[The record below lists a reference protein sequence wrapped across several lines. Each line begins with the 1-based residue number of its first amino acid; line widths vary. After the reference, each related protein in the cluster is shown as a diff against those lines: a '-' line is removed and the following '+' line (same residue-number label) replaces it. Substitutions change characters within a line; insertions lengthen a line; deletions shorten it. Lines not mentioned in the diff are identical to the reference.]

1 MTSQVYYRKWRP
13 QQLSDLV
20 GQEAVVRTLKQAL
33 VQKRV
38 AHAYLFCGP
47 RGTGKTST
55 ARILAKAVSCLSP
68 LEDGEPDNACH
79 LCQAIAEGRSLDL
92 IEIDAASNRG
102 IDEIRSLRD
111 KARFAPSESA
121 YKIYVLDEAH
131 MLTDAASDALLKT
144 LEEPPPHVIFILAT
158 TEPHRLSSTI
168 TSRCQR
174 FDFRRISPAAT
185 VERLSQ
191 ICQGEGITIEPEA
204 LRAITR
210 SASGS
215 LRDAENLLEQ
225 AVTSF
230 GNSLGLEQVR
240 LLLGLSAD
248 DRARILAGHLL
259 RAETA
264 PALALINAIAA
275 EGLDLRQFHRQLV
288 EEFRE
293 LLLLKSGAREMVEQP
308 VDVLQQQETL
318 LSSVSLELLLRI
330 LRLLGQVTFRYD
342 TPDTLPLELAAVECA
357 LDQSPTESV
366 ASTPVTPSS
375 APSPEP
381 PRTVAPTDSAPAEEP
396 EAAPSPPTEPPPE
409 PVAVPSTP
417 AYTGPQPSAQPR
429 PDPTPV
435 ATPSAP
441 AYTGPRPSTQPRP
454 DPTPVASETPAG
466 SPSSPGQRNEPWD
479 EMVRALSRYK
489 GKRFNLGAL
498 LRACRQHRL
507 EGATLTLSFTHRSH
521 MERMQEEMDFPE
533 SRRTFLDAA
542 ARALGA
548 TTPLELAFTAANGQA
563 EAAPPEESPL
573 VKAALGMGAK
583 ILDQGSDTDQ
593 PQSNQEREYE

>member
-1 MTSQVYYRKWRP
+1 MTTQVYYRKWRP

-20 GQEAVVRTLKQAL
+20 GQEAVVRTLKHAL

-121 YKIYVLDEAH
+121 YKVYVLDEAH

-158 TEPHRLSSTI
+158 TEPHRLPSTI

-174 FDFRRISPAAT
+174 FDFRRISPTAT

-191 ICQGEGITIEPEA
+191 ICEAEGITIEPEA

-225 AVTSF
+225 AATSF
-230 GNSLGLEQVR
+230 GSSLGLEQVR

-248 DRARILAGHLL
+248 DRARTLAGHLL
-259 RAETA
+259 RGETA

-288 EEFRE
+288 EEFRD

-308 VDVLQQQETL
+308 ADVLQQQDTL
-318 LSSVSLELLLRI
+318 LSSVSLEPLLRI
-330 LRLLGQVTFRYD
+330 LRLLGQVTFRHD

-357 LDQSPTESV
+357 LHQSPTENV
-366 ASTPVTPSS
+366 ASKPVTPSP

-381 PRTVAPTDSAPAEEP
+381 PRTAAPADSAPAEEP
-396 EAAPSPPTEPPPE
+396 AAAPSPPIELPPE
-409 PVAVPSTP
+409 PVA
-417 AYTGPQPSAQPR
+417 SA
-429 PDPTPV
+429 
-435 ATPSAP
+435 A
-441 AYTGPRPSTQPRP
+441 
-454 DPTPVASETPAG
+454 PAG
-466 SPSSPGQRNEPWD
+466 SPSSPGQRNEPWE
-479 EMVRALSRYK
+479 EMVKALSRYK
-489 GKRFNLGAL
+489 GRRFNLGAL

-548 TTPLELAFTAANGQA
+548 TTPLELAFTTANGQA
-563 EAAPPEESPL
+563 AASPPEESPL
-573 VKAALGMGAK
+573 VKAALEMGAK
-583 ILDQGSDTDQ
+583 ILEQGSDTDQ
-593 PQSNQEREYE
+593 PQPSQEQDYE